1 MKQRKLTHT
10 LLACILS
17 TLPTTALAQ
26 QRRRGS
32 ECPEPVIWLEDSSGT
47 TYTATGTDA
56 LTRLSEGYVLSKK
69 QPPGWDSG
77 ATCDRGE
84 CLIIMERAGD
94 VAEALPIPEVE
105 RNWWHGWSLRT
116 QCDLA
121 AAPAKR
127 KKKEEEEHE
136 QRKKDEEVRE
146 HLQALEAAEKRKKL
160 WDEFMLFFARSA
172 GISAALVIAWWLMR
186 RKKGDPT

>member
-32 ECPEPVIWLEDSSGT
+32 ECPEPVIWLVDSSGT
-47 TYTATGTDA
+47 THTATGPGA
-56 LTRLSEGYVLSKK
+56 LARLHQGYVLSRE

-77 ATCDRGE
+77 ATCDSGE
-84 CLIIMERAGD
+84 CLIIVERANGS
-94 VAEALPIPEVE
+94 VEALPSIDVE
-105 RNWWHGWSLRT
+105 LSWWREPYVLRT
-116 QCDLA
+116 QCHLEA
-121 AAPAKR
+121 AR
-127 KKKEEEEHE
+127 KKKEEEERE

-146 HLQALEAAEKRKKL
+146 QLQALEAAEKRKKL

-172 GISAALVIAWWLMR
+172 GISVAVVIAWRLMR